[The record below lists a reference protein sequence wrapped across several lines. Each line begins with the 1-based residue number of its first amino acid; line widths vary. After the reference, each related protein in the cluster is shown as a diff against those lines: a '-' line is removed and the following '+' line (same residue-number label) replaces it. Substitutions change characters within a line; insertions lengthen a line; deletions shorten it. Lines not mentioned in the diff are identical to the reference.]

1 MASDE
6 GHFLLGEQLRPGVYV
21 ILDLPWFQHSFT
33 LSSFKIKT
41 DAQVRELRALQL
53 PHYRYDPQRSDAAVV
68 VAQAPAPQEP
78 VSLEA
83 APRPVVDPAMAAKHQ
98 RMAEL
103 VQWRSKVDNVER
115 AFGKA
120 AAVMK
125 GLNRNL
131 MAKPKETLEE
141 MGEILTQMISA
152 FLDSPDATL
161 HVMGDKVGGEE
172 VYYHSLNVTILSMML
187 AKDLGFTPEMARELG
202 VGAMLHDIGLMEIT
216 ARVLKKNPDDYNHAE
231 RSLRAQHVD
240 YGLTIGR
247 KIGVSSHALA
257 VIAQHHEMADASGFP
272 KGVRAEQMLPAARLV
287 ACVNH
292 YDNLCN
298 PFDIQKAMTPHEALS
313 FMYAKR
319 RDKFDAKVLQL
330 MVRCL
335 GVYPPGTLVQLSN
348 ESLAVVTAVNP
359 KKPLRPCVL
368 VYDPQVPKD
377 EAIVLDLEKELEITI
392 AKSIR
397 PALLT
402 PKAAAYLNPRKRVTY
417 FFDAGSGPT
426 PASP

>member
-1 MASDE
+1 MATDE
-6 GHFLLGEQLRPGVYV
+6 GHYLLGEQLRPGVFV

-53 PHYRYDPQRSDAAVV
+53 PRYRYDPLRSDAAAV

-78 VSLEA
+78 VSLVAE
-83 APRPVVDPAMAAKHQ
+83 PGPDVDPAMAAKHQ

-202 VGAMLHDIGLMEIT
+202 VA
-216 ARVLKKNPDDYNHAE
+216 
-231 RSLRAQHVD
+231 
-240 YGLTIGR
+240 
-247 KIGVSSHALA
+247 
-257 VIAQHHEMADASGFP
+257 
-272 KGVRAEQMLPAARLV
+272 
-287 ACVNH
+287 
-292 YDNLCN
+292 
-298 PFDIQKAMTPHEALS
+298 
-313 FMYAKR
+313 
-319 RDKFDAKVLQL
+319 
-330 MVRCL
+330 
-335 GVYPPGTLVQLSN
+335 
-348 ESLAVVTAVNP
+348 
-359 KKPLRPCVL
+359 
-368 VYDPQVPKD
+368 
-377 EAIVLDLEKELEITI
+377 
-392 AKSIR
+392 
-397 PALLT
+397 
-402 PKAAAYLNPRKRVTY
+402 
-417 FFDAGSGPT
+417 
-426 PASP
+426 